1 MGLGL
6 NNLNFQY
13 TILFKLTNDFISS
26 ENNSL
31 LSIELDWSI
40 VCHYQF
46 RYKNSKIA
54 ILIVK
59 NTIKNGEN
67 N

>member
-40 VCHYQF
+40 VCYQF